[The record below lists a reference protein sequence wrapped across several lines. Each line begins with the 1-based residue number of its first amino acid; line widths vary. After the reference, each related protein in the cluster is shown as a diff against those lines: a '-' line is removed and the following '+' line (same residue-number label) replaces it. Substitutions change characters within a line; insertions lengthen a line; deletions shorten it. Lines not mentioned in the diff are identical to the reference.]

1 MELEDLMNESIE
13 IMEGEF
19 YAKPFEFSYSSL
31 NKLLWNPAVFY
42 QLYVLGNKEE
52 KLDSHLVHGK
62 LIHGLLL
69 EPDKFNEQFIVSPDN
84 LPTGN
89 LKTVIDRVY
98 YHHVELAKS
107 GDERTMLPEFMDAI
121 IDILKDMNYHQ
132 SLKTDQQRLDKVLT
146 SESENYWNF
155 LRAKG
160 KKTLIDQQSYDFCNN
175 AVELIKTDKS
185 ICKLIG
191 CNPSEF
197 DNVEV
202 LNELSLRCK
211 MNGKAFGL
219 KGIIDNLVIDHDKK
233 IVYIN
238 DVKTTSKELK
248 DFPESVE
255 FYNYWLQAA
264 IYVSL
269 VITNY
274 PGLVDQGYDVK
285 FNFVVIDKNYL
296 VYPFEV
302 KESTLHLW
310 LNKLEESLNQA
321 EWHYINKR
329 YDLPYDFALGR
340 VSL

>member
-13 IMEGEF
+13 IMEDDF
-19 YAKPFEFSYSSL
+19 YKKPFQFSYSSL
-31 NKLLWNPAVFY
+31 NKLMWSPAVFY

-52 KLDSHLVHGK
+52 KLDAHLVHGK

-69 EPDKFNEQFIVSPDN
+69 EPEKFNEQFIVSPDN

-89 LKTVIDRVY
+89 PKMVIDRVFA
-98 YHHVELAKS
+98 HHQELAKH
-107 GDERTMLPEFMDAI
+107 GDQRSELEQFDDAVL
-121 IDILKDMNYHQ
+121 DVMKDMNYHQ
-132 SLKTDQQRLDKVLT
+132 NLKTDQQRLDKILT
-146 SESENYWNF
+146 ADCENYWNF
-155 LRAKG
+155 LKSKG
-160 KKTLIDQQSYDFCNN
+160 NKTLIDQQSYEFCLN

-202 LNELSLRCK
+202 LNELPLECK
-211 MNGKAFGL
+211 IKGRPFGL
-219 KGIIDNLVIDHDKK
+219 KGIVDNLVIDHDQK

-238 DVKTTSKELK
+238 DVKTSSKDLK
-248 DFPESVE
+248 DFPETVDY
-255 FYNYWLQAA
+255 YNYWMQAA
-264 IYVSL
+264 IYTSL
-269 VITNY
+269 VVMNY
-274 PGLVDQGYDVK
+274 PGLIDQGYDVK

-302 KESTLHLW
+302 RDSTLHGW
-310 LNKLEESLNQA
+310 LEKLDQVFAKA

-329 YDLPYDFALGR
+329 YDLPYEFATGKI
-340 VSL
+340 SL